1 MPQTQVL
8 DASFTPA
15 ERPALPLDR
24 AALYRHGHLIRLTE
38 QLLLKLFSEGLL
50 SGTTHTCLGQ
60 ELCAMSVVRAL
71 QRPHDHVLSNHR
83 NHGHFLTYS
92 GQFLGLVAEIMGRD
106 AGVCGG
112 IGGSQHLAFRG
123 FHSNGV
129 QAGMTAIGVGQ
140 ALASHLSGDDG
151 VTAII
156 VGDGTLGEGL
166 LYESMNLASIWRL
179 PALFVVEHNHIAQ
192 TTPTAQT
199 IGGGDIAARGEAF
212 GLRTATLSDAAPDF
226 FARVDEFVAGVRE
239 GQPSLLV
246 IDTERLGPHSKSDDK
261 RAPDE
266 LERIRRRDPLAALG
280 RMLPDHQRA
289 SIESENEQLIA
300 AVHEQ
305 ALASP
310 PASAMSARRTILRPP
325 REHAAAAHAGVAGNV
340 RLQLNSALDEL
351 FRDEPRVLLLG
362 EDLHDPYGG
371 AFKVTEGLS
380 SRYPGRVIS
389 TPISEAAV
397 VGTGIGLALSGYRP
411 IVEIMFADFTTLA
424 MDQLFNHAV
433 KFPGMFRDTEVPLVI
448 RTPSGGWRGYGP
460 THSQCLEG
468 LLCAVPGLT
477 VLSPS
482 HRHPVGALLKAAVL
496 RWPNP
501 TMFFEHKLLY
511 GERAEPGAYVPL
523 DPHPDDLGLELFPT
537 MVRRSEQPDVTIVT
551 YGGMLPVVE
560 RWCEELAEE
569 EIEIEIV
576 APALL
581 NPLPRHQLVAYL
593 MQRSAVVFVEEGY
606 TDAGPGP
613 QLGAA
618 LLESG
623 FTGRFRRVGTP
634 PVPIPAA
641 RSLEVEVL
649 PGRAQL
655 IDAIA
660 GVLEI

>member
-1 MPQTQVL
+1 MPQTEVL
-8 DASFTPA
+8 DASCA
-15 ERPALPLDR
+15 RAARPVLSLD
-24 AALYRHGHLIRLTE
+24 ATALYRHGHLIRLTE

-60 ELCAMSVVRAL
+60 EVCAMSVVRAL

-92 GQFLGLVAEIMGRD
+92 GDVLGLVAEVMGRE

-140 ALASHLSGDDG
+140 ALASRLSGDDG
-151 VTAII
+151 ATAII

-179 PALFVVEHNHIAQ
+179 PAVFVVEQNHIAQ

-199 IGGGDIAARGEAF
+199 IGGDIAARGEAF
-212 GLRTATLSDAAPDF
+212 GLRTIMMSDADPDF
-226 FARVDEFVAGVRE
+226 VARVDEFICGVRKR
-239 GQPSLLV
+239 QPSMLV

-261 RAPDE
+261 RDPDE
-266 LERIRRRDPLAALG
+266 IERIRRRDPLAAIG
-280 RMLPDHQRA
+280 RTLPAEQRA
-289 SIESENEQLIA
+289 SIEAENQQLIA

-305 ALASP
+305 ALLSP
-310 PASAMSARRTILRPP
+310 PAPADSARRSILRPP
-325 REHAAAAHAGVAGNV
+325 REHPAAAHDAPHGNV

-351 FRDEPRVLLLG
+351 LRDEPRVLLLG

-380 SRYPGRVIS
+380 TRYPDRVLS

-433 KFPGMFRDTEVPLVI
+433 KFPGMFRDTEVPLII

-468 LLCAVPGLT
+468 LFSGVPGLT
-477 VLSPS
+477 VLSPT
-482 HRHPVGALLKAAVL
+482 HRHPIGTLLKAAVL

-511 GERAEPGAYVPL
+511 GERADPGAFVPL
-523 DPHPDDLGLELFPT
+523 DPHPDDPGLELFPT
-537 MVRRSEQPDVTIVT
+537 IVRRAEQPDVTVVT
-551 YGGMLPVVE
+551 YGGMLPMVE
-560 RWCEELAEE
+560 RWCEELAGE
-569 EIEIEIV
+569 EIEIEII

-593 MQRSAVVFVEEGY
+593 LDRRAVLFVEEGY
-606 TDAGPGP
+606 ADSGPGP

-618 LLESG
+618 LLEAG

-641 RSLEVEVL
+641 RSLEVEIL
-649 PGRAQL
+649 PGRVQL
-655 IDAIA
+655 IEAIA